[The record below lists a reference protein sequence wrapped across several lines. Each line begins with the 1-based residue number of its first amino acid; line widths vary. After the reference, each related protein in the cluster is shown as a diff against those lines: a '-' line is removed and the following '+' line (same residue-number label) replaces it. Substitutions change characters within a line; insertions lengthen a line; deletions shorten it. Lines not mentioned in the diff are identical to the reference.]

1 MMDEVNTWLSK
12 LLISIGVDANTIKTI
27 TIALVIFLGF
37 WLLSGFVS
45 KWIVRRLSR
54 FTTWPDTPSGNKL
67 MEALGRPLRFL
78 LVLIG
83 IFLALRYMFLPL
95 GTDQSLLKTFRS
107 LIILSLAWVFY
118 NLAGTGSL
126 FSESMQERLKLDNI
140 LLSFLSKFIR
150 FLIVAFSIVIIA
162 EEWNYPV
169 NGFIA
174 GLGLGGLAVA
184 LAAKEALANI
194 VGGIVIII
202 EKPFLIGDWISTP
215 SGEGTVEDISFR
227 STKIRSSTQALI
239 TVPNSILANQP
250 ITNHARMGKR
260 KLEFHLNLP
269 LDYKRYHLEHFL
281 EGVRKI
287 LQEHPEVETDTIVA
301 NLENIGKDSLEILL
315 RCFISNP
322 RWEDYMVAREQINM
336 ELLEL
341 IDRDRNLEAN
351 KIGKG
356 GM

>member
-1 MMDEVNTWLSK
+1 MDEVITWLPNIP
-12 LLISIGVDANTIKTI
+12 LGVRVEAHTIKSI
-27 TIALVIFLGF
+27 AIALVIFLGF
-37 WLLSGFVS
+37 WLLSGFAS
-45 KWIVRRLSR
+45 RWMVRRLSR
-54 FTTWPDTPSGNKL
+54 LTSWPDTPTGNKL
-67 MEALGRPLRFL
+67 MEVLGRPLRFL

-83 IFLALRYMFLPL
+83 IYLALRYLLLPF
-95 GTDQSLLKTFRS
+95 GTDQSLVKTFRS

-126 FSESMQERLKLDNI
+126 FSESMQERLRLDNI
-140 LLSFLSKFIR
+140 LLSFLSKFVR

-227 STKIRSSTQALI
+227 STRIRSSNQALI
-239 TVPNSILANQP
+239 TVPNSTLANQP

-269 LDYKRYHLEHFL
+269 LDYQRLHLEHFL
-281 EGVRKI
+281 DGVRMI
-287 LQEHPEVETDTIVA
+287 LKEHPEVEADTIVA
-301 NLENIGKDSLEILL
+301 NLENIGKESLEILL

-322 RWEDYMVAREQINM
+322 RWEDYMLAREQIN
-336 ELLEL
+336 LEILDL
-341 IDRDRNLEAN
+341 IDKERMN
-351 KIGKG
+351 
-356 GM
+356 

>member
-1 MMDEVNTWLSK
+1 MINELNTWLTN
-12 LLISIGVDANTIKTI
+12 LHMDVQVNANTIKSVTL
-27 TIALVIFLGF
+27 ALVIFLSF
-37 WLLSGFVS
+37 WLLSGIVS
-45 KWIVRRLSR
+45 RWLIRSLSR
-54 FTTWPDTPSGNKL
+54 SRSWTGTPSGNKL
-67 MEALGRPLRFL
+67 VEALGRPLRFL

-83 IFLALRYMFLPL
+83 IYLALRYLFLPF
-95 GTDQSLLKTFRS
+95 GMDQGLVKIFRS
-107 LIILSLAWVFY
+107 LMILSLAWVFY

-126 FSESMQERLKLDNI
+126 FYEGMQEKLRLDNI

-194 VGGIVIII
+194 VGGIVIIL
-202 EKPFLIGDWISTP
+202 EKPFLIGDWVSTP

-227 STKIRSSTQALI
+227 STRIRSSTQALI
-239 TVPNSILANQP
+239 TVPNSTLANQP

-269 LDYKRYHLEHFL
+269 LDYQRPHLESL
-281 EGVRKI
+281 LDRIRKI
-287 LQEHPEVETDTIVA
+287 LDEHPEVEADTIVVS
-301 NLENIGKDSLEILL
+301 LENIGKESLEILL

-322 RWEDYMVAREQINM
+322 RWEDYMRAREQINL
-336 ELLEL
+336 EILEL
-341 IDRDRNLEAN
+341 IDKN
-351 KIGKG
+351 
-356 GM
+356 